1 MKIRSVEAWRV
12 DMPLA
17 EPYTI
22 AYETVSSASN
32 VFLRLDTGRSVG
44 FGCAAPDEPVT
55 GETPAA
61 TLELLRGPVAEALRG
76 QDPLRPNHV
85 LDKLQPLLTGRPS
98 AQAAVDMALW
108 DLMGRTAGMPLWRI
122 FGGFRT
128 RIRTSVTVGILPV
141 DETVAR
147 AQAYVGQG
155 FRCLKLKGGA
165 DMQGDVER
173 VIKTREALGPGVEL
187 RFDAN
192 QGFSV
197 EETLAFVEQARPA
210 RLELIEQPT
219 PRDALD
225 QLGHVTAGSAL
236 PIMAD
241 ESLMSLRDAFRLA
254 RRDLADMVNVKLMKV
269 GGLSQALKIDSVALA
284 AGLEVMVGCMDE
296 AALGI
301 AAGLQ
306 YALARRNVHYADLDG
321 HLDLRDDPS
330 AGTVTLEDGWL
341 LASERPGLGMDLRLG
356 P

>member
-1 MKIRSVEAWRV
+1 MKIRNVEAWRV

-22 AYETVSSASN
+22 AYETVTSASN
-32 VFLRLDTGRSVG
+32 VLIRLDTGRSVG

-55 GETPAA
+55 GETVEA
-61 TLELLRGPVAEALRG
+61 TLALLSDEVAEALRG
-76 QDPLRPNHV
+76 QDPLRPNHL
-85 LDKLQPLLTGRPS
+85 LDRLQPLLAGRPS
-98 AQAAVDMALW
+98 AEAAVDMALW
-108 DLMGRTAGMPLWRI
+108 DLLGRTAGMPLWRI

-128 RIRTSVTVGILPV
+128 RIRTSVTVGILPLT
-141 DETVAR
+141 ETVAR
-147 AQAYVGQG
+147 AQAFTGQG

-165 DMQGDVER
+165 SMPGDVER
-173 VIKTREALGPGVEL
+173 VIKVREAVGPGVEL

-192 QGFSV
+192 QGFTV
-197 EETLAFVEQARPA
+197 EETLAFVEQSRPA
-210 RLELIEQPT
+210 KLELIEQPT
-219 PRDALD
+219 PRDELD
-225 QLGHVTAGSAL
+225 QLGRVTAGSSL

-269 GGLSQALKIDSVALA
+269 GGLTQALKIDAVALA

-321 HLDLRDDPS
+321 HLDLRDDPT
-330 AGTVTLEDGWL
+330 AGAVTLEDGWL
-341 LASERPGLGMDLRLG
+341 VASERPGLGLDQRLG
-356 P
+356 S